1 MILYMDTSALVK
13 RYISEAGTD
22 EVVAWMNQADLV
34 GTALVTR
41 VELVATL
48 TRASRGNRLLSKDF
62 LEALDE
68 FRNQWTYYQHIN
80 IDDVLIVR
88 ADSLASIYALRGYDA
103 IHLAC
108 ALTWQDLL
116 NSPITLATFD
126 KELHEAAEKSGV
138 QVLPN
143 S

>member
-1 MILYMDTSALVK
+1 MILYIDTSALVK
-13 RYISEAGTD
+13 RYINEEGTD
-22 EVVAWMNQADLV
+22 EVIAWMNQADII

-41 VELVATL
+41 AELVATL
-48 TRASRGNRLLSKDF
+48 TRAIRGNRSLAKDF
-62 LEALDE
+62 LVSLDE
-68 FRNQWTYYQHIN
+68 FRGHWSHYQHIN
-80 IDDVLIVR
+80 IDDALIIR

-126 KELHEAAEKSGV
+126 KELHEAAEKSGI
-138 QVLPN
+138 QVFP
-143 S
+143 

>member
-1 MILYMDTSALVK
+1 MILYIDTSALVK
-13 RYISEAGTD
+13 RYIDEEGTD
-22 EVVAWMNQADLV
+22 EVIAWMNQADII

-41 VELVATL
+41 AELVATL
-48 TRASRGNRLLSKDF
+48 TRATRGNRSLAKDF
-62 LEALDE
+62 LESLDE
-68 FRNQWTYYQHIN
+68 FRGHWSHYQHIN
-80 IDDVLIVR
+80 IDDALIIR

-126 KELHEAAEKSGV
+126 KELHEAAEKSGI
-138 QVLPN
+138 QVFP
-143 S
+143 